1 MLKLVNCTLSN
12 YKDFDI
18 LIRVTS
24 NKKHFFEVNVYY
36 RTLISIHITLPF
48 GQTSNFDHVYD

>member
-36 RTLISIHITLPF
+36 RTLISIQITLPF
-48 GQTSNFDHVYD
+48 GQRSNFDHVYD

>member
-18 LIRVTS
+18 LISVTS

-36 RTLISIHITLPF
+36 RTLISIQINLAF
-48 GQTSNFDHVYD
+48 VQTSNFDHRYD